1 VDVKRKYSEILYKDK
16 SSSQQLQNYG
26 YLKLN
31 MMWANFQEKVNEQF
45 SLKVALVKVS
55 IFIFIHLPQTQCI

>member
-1 VDVKRKYSEILYKDK
+1 VIVDVKRKYSEILYEDR

-31 MMWANFQEKVNEQF
+31 MMWANFQEKINEQF
-45 SLKVALVKVS
+45 SLKVAL
-55 IFIFIHLPQTQCI
+55 

>member
-1 VDVKRKYSEILYKDK
+1 MLYKDR

-31 MMWANFQEKVNEQF
+31 MMWANFQKKIDEQF
-45 SLKVALVKVS
+45 SLNVALVRVS